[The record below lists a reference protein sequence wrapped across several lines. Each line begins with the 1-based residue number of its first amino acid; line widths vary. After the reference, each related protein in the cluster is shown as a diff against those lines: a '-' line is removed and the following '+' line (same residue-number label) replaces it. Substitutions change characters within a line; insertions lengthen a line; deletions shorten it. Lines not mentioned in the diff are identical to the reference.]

1 MRKEAI
7 LTAAVLAALSAN
19 AYAAEITLENNHTA
33 GSNYNLVSS
42 AGNIKLD
49 IDNGPTTNN
58 LILGGWS
65 KYTGNSI
72 YNIFSGTEIAPE
84 NRNVE
89 NIAIGDVV
97 KIKDSDYGLMIGNH
111 ISNENDADSIK
122 KYGRRSTMIKGD
134 YITVKNSPHA
144 TVLGQDSTVTNSYG
158 AFVHG
163 KDNVVENATWSVV
176 MGQGATAKLT
186 TAEKGGSVVIGQKAN
201 TNSNFTI
208 ALGASAAAKNYAA
221 TAIGGGSTATGKYSL
236 AMAQADSNGY
246 GSIGI
251 GMNAIADKE
260 DSVSLGVKSKAI
272 GERATAI
279 GKNANAATTDTIS
292 IGSCSGA
299 TGVDGTAIGHCAK
312 AEGQSS
318 IAMGTTSKA
327 KAEDSV
333 AIGHLAT
340 ANSDLS
346 TAIGKEAEA
355 TESGSIALG
364 YNAKAQGMN
373 SIAIGSS
380 KTVPGDPITTNTIA
394 KGENVISIGY
404 EAHNEASNS
413 VAIGTNASVKHQVD
427 DDGFTHYA
435 TYSTVVGTGAKSTS
449 YGGTAYGY
457 LAEVHGDDGVAVGHY
472 ATANGRRSNAI
483 GYSAEAKADSS
494 IAIGE
499 DSEVN
504 GEFGIAQG
512 WQAKAEAE
520 SGIAIG
526 KWAESKH
533 VGSIALGSESRT
545 ADAVSTSSATI
556 NGKTYNF
563 AGGEA
568 NSTLSIGVAK
578 GVDEYGNE
586 IKEVNRTIT
595 NVAAGRIND
604 NSTDAVNG
612 SQLHAVIKA
621 VNEVAANDKD
631 TITTVVAGSNT
642 TVTNDGNHN
651 YTVSVNKDL
660 TNMNSV
666 NLNDASGTKRARLDA
681 DKAHFFND
689 TTSTNTAVTSNGV
702 AIENTDNLDQAN
714 YTINGMTASGPNATV
729 SFTTN
734 GINAGNQI
742 INGVKAGVA
751 GTDAVNVDQLNAAVN
766 KAVAGTAKATTVV
779 AGKNAT
785 VTEGTNAAGGKEYTV
800 AINEHLTNMKSAAF
814 HSDGVMPG
822 SGGDTH
828 ISGSGIHV
836 NDLEDNNSVNIS
848 PKTIYVRTEGY
859 AQSDLKSDEL
869 RIQNYDNG
877 NASLLL
883 NTDGLYVGNGTPG
896 TTVQFTTKGISAG
909 DQKIENVKA
918 GTADTDAVNVK
929 QLKDYVS
936 NNNTIVKAGDN
947 IEVKADGN
955 TYTVS
960 TAKDLTNLNSINL
973 NDGNNETNFNTKG
986 IEMTYR
992 GDGANGLEYH
1002 TTYNYNG
1009 LTIKTNDGDANPV
1022 SEVSL
1027 TDKGLNNG
1035 GNRITNVGKGIDG
1048 TDGVNVKQLKDE
1060 LAKNRAVESV
1070 ITDNQIDNIAAV
1082 RVTNGKS
1089 TGEAN
1094 AQYGV
1099 YVSKNTVTDIAKA
1112 SNQFK
1117 GDDVIRVERTTG
1129 ANHTADTTT
1138 FKFDGNEASK
1148 VIPIS
1153 YKANGGTVNKVTAEK
1168 GFNFVDGNH
1177 IKASTDTNGV
1187 VRFDLDQEIPKQIER
1202 NTTNIEKITN
1212 RYDALTTKVA
1222 KNYKTAERGIAGTAA
1237 LAALHPLDFD
1247 PDHKL
1252 DVMAG
1257 VGHFHG
1263 SNSVALGAAYR
1274 PNEDLMFTVGSTVGN
1289 GDTVL
1294 NAGVSYKVGA
1304 KSDISRSKVA
1314 VAKDVADM
1322 KREMAE
1328 MKAQNAKITA
1338 ILNTVL
1344 GVGLPEDQNVMFP
1357 DVPQNHWAFEAVDDL
1372 ARRGLII
1379 GYEDG
1384 LFKGDRTLTRY
1395 EFAEVVHRAI
1405 QRAKALNVP
1414 IDGRLVDE
1422 FKPELLRFEVEKNGS
1437 LERVHALKSNRDIKR
1452 DSYGTIVGVR

>member
-1 MRKEAI
+1 M
-7 LTAAVLAALSAN
+7 
-19 AYAAEITLENNHTA
+19 
-33 GSNYNLVSS
+33 
-42 AGNIKLD
+42 
-49 IDNGPTTNN
+49 
-58 LILGGWS
+58 
-65 KYTGNSI
+65 
-72 YNIFSGTEIAPE
+72 
-84 NRNVE
+84 
-89 NIAIGDVV
+89 
-97 KIKDSDYGLMIGNH
+97 
-111 ISNENDADSIK
+111 
-122 KYGRRSTMIKGD
+122 
-134 YITVKNSPHA
+134 
-144 TVLGQDSTVTNSYG
+144 
-158 AFVHG
+158 
-163 KDNVVENATWSVV
+163 
-176 MGQGATAKLT
+176 
-186 TAEKGGSVVIGQKAN
+186 
-201 TNSNFTI
+201 
-208 ALGASAAAKNYAA
+208 
-221 TAIGGGSTATGKYSL
+221 
-236 AMAQADSNGY
+236 
-246 GSIGI
+246 
-251 GMNAIADKE
+251 
-260 DSVSLGVKSKAI
+260 
-272 GERATAI
+272 
-279 GKNANAATTDTIS
+279 
-292 IGSCSGA
+292 
-299 TGVDGTAIGHCAK
+299 
-312 AEGQSS
+312 
-318 IAMGTTSKA
+318 
-327 KAEDSV
+327 
-333 AIGHLAT
+333 
-340 ANSDLS
+340 
-346 TAIGKEAEA
+346 
-355 TESGSIALG
+355 
-364 YNAKAQGMN
+364 
-373 SIAIGSS
+373 
-380 KTVPGDPITTNTIA
+380 
-394 KGENVISIGY
+394 
-404 EAHNEASNS
+404 
-413 VAIGTNASVKHQVD
+413 
-427 DDGFTHYA
+427 
-435 TYSTVVGTGAKSTS
+435 
-449 YGGTAYGY
+449 
-457 LAEVHGDDGVAVGHY
+457 
-472 ATANGRRSNAI
+472 
-483 GYSAEAKADSS
+483 
-494 IAIGE
+494 
-499 DSEVN
+499 
-504 GEFGIAQG
+504 
-512 WQAKAEAE
+512 
-520 SGIAIG
+520 
-526 KWAESKH
+526 
-533 VGSIALGSESRT
+533 
-545 ADAVSTSSATI
+545 
-556 NGKTYNF
+556 
-563 AGGEA
+563 
-568 NSTLSIGVAK
+568 
-578 GVDEYGNE
+578 DEYGNE

-612 SQLHAVIKA
+612 SQLHAVVKA

-631 TITTVVAGSNT
+631 TITTVVAGANT

-751 GTDAVNVDQLNAAVN
+751 GTDAVNVDQLNAAMN
-766 KAVAGTAKATTVV
+766 KVAANSTVV
-779 AGKNAT
+779 
-785 VTEGTNAAGGKEYTV
+785 E
-800 AINEHLTNMKSAAF
+800 
-814 HSDGVMPG
+814 
-822 SGGDTH
+822 
-828 ISGSGIHV
+828 
-836 NDLEDNNSVNIS
+836 
-848 PKTIYVRTEGY
+848 
-859 AQSDLKSDEL
+859 
-869 RIQNYDNG
+869 
-877 NASLLL
+877 
-883 NTDGLYVGNGTPG
+883 
-896 TTVQFTTKGISAG
+896 
-909 DQKIENVKA
+909 
-918 GTADTDAVNVK
+918 
-929 QLKDYVS
+929 
-936 NNNTIVKAGDN
+936 AGDN

-960 TAKDLTNLNSINL
+960 TTKDLTNLNSINL
-973 NDGNNETNFNTKG
+973 NDGNSETNFNTKG

-1009 LTIKTNDGDANPV
+1009 MTIKTNDGDANPV

-1035 GNRITNVGKGIDG
+1035 GNRINNVGKGIDG

-1202 NTTNIEKITN
+1202 NTNNIEKITN

-1263 SNSVALGAAYR
+1263 SNAVALGAAYR

-1304 KSDISRSKVA
+1304 KSDVSRSKVA

-1452 DSYGTIVGVR
+1452 DSYGTIVGVRY

>member
-1 MRKEAI
+1 MRKETI

-49 IDNGPTTNN
+49 TDNGPTTNN

-176 MGQGATAKLT
+176 MGQGATAKLA

-312 AEGQSS
+312 AEGTSS

-333 AIGHLAT
+333 AIGHLAV
-340 ANSDLS
+340 AHSDLS

-355 TESGSIALG
+355 SESGAIAVG
-364 YNAKAQGMN
+364 YNAKASGMD

-380 KTVPGDPITTNTIA
+380 KTVPGDPNTSNTVA
-394 KGENVISIGY
+394 KGERGIAIGY
-404 EAHNEASNS
+404 EVDNEASNS
-413 VAIGTNASVKHQVD
+413 IAIGSGASVKHQVD
-427 DDGFTHYA
+427 DDGMTHYA
-435 TYSTVVGTGAKSTS
+435 TYSTVVGTAAKSTR
-449 YGGTAYGY
+449 YGGTAIGY

-472 ATANGRRSNAI
+472 ATANGRRSTAI
-483 GYSAEAKADSS
+483 GHSAETKADSS

-512 WQAKAEAE
+512 WQAKAESE

-556 NGKTYNF
+556 AGKTYNF
-563 AGGEA
+563 AGSEA

-621 VNEVAANDKD
+621 VNEVAASDKD
-631 TITTVVAGSNT
+631 TITTVVAGANT
-642 TVTNDGNHN
+642 TVTNDGNQN

-660 TNMNSV
+660 VNMNSV

-689 TTSTNTAVTSNGV
+689 TTSTNTAVTANGV

-714 YTINGMTASGPNATV
+714 YGINGMTASGPNATV
-729 SFTTN
+729 RFTTD
-734 GINAGNQI
+734 GITAGNQI

-751 GTDAVNVDQLNAAVN
+751 GTDAVNVDQLNAAMN
-766 KAVAGTAKATTVV
+766 KVA
-779 AGKNAT
+779 
-785 VTEGTNAAGGKEYTV
+785 
-800 AINEHLTNMKSAAF
+800 
-814 HSDGVMPG
+814 
-822 SGGDTH
+822 
-828 ISGSGIHV
+828 
-836 NDLEDNNSVNIS
+836 
-848 PKTIYVRTEGY
+848 
-859 AQSDLKSDEL
+859 
-869 RIQNYDNG
+869 
-877 NASLLL
+877 
-883 NTDGLYVGNGTPG
+883 
-896 TTVQFTTKGISAG
+896 
-909 DQKIENVKA
+909 
-918 GTADTDAVNVK
+918 
-929 QLKDYVS
+929 S
-936 NNNTIVKAGDN
+936 NRTIVEAGDN

-955 TYTVS
+955 TYTVYTS
-960 TAKDLTNLNSINL
+960 KDLKGLNSINL

-992 GDGANGLEYH
+992 GEGTNGLEYH

-1009 LTIKTNDGDANPV
+1009 MTIKTNDGDANPV

-1048 TDGVNVKQLKDE
+1048 TDGVNVNQLKDE

-1094 AQYGV
+1094 AQYGI

-1202 NTTNIEKITN
+1202 NTNNIEKITN

-1304 KSDISRSKVA
+1304 KSDVSRSKVA